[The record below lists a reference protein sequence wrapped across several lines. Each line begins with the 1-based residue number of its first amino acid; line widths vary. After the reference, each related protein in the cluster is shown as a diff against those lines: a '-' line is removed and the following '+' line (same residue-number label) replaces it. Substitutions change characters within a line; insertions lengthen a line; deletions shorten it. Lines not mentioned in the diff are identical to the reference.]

1 MDPGMPTGSA
11 PGDDEQRDWGDALI
25 SQGKPKMAAKLDERL
40 GADSVTQPSGENNLT
55 NTLISDFLPPKL

>member
-1 MDPGMPTGSA
+1 MWTQVCPQKVHLVMMNT
-11 PGDDEQRDWGDALI
+11 RDWGDVLI

-55 NTLISDFLPPKL
+55 NTLISDF